1 MRKLQGWEGQG
12 RKLDTSVEDGPGSA
26 FTATSGLH
34 GTTLVVRASG
44 ELDYCHTSV
53 LRAELGRA
61 WEALR
66 SPTLI
71 LDLSALTFCDSSG
84 IGELLQARHHGLE
97 EGVRLILTGVQ
108 GNLARRL
115 NLAGLTQ
122 VFEVFPSLTEA
133 LEVA

>member
-1 MRKLQGWEGQG
+1 MFVGNEPE
-12 RKLDTSVEDGPGSA
+12 SS

-44 ELDYCHTSV
+44 ELDHYHTPI
-53 LRAELGRA
+53 LRAELDRA
-61 WEALR
+61 WRVLQ

-71 LDLSALTFCDSSG
+71 IDLSALTFCDSSG
-84 IGELLQARHHGLE
+84 IGELLQARHRGHLA
-97 EGVRLILTGVQ
+97 GVRLILTGIQ

-122 VFEVFPSLTEA
+122 VFEVLPSVAEA
-133 LEVA
+133 LEIA

>member
-12 RKLDTSVEDGPGSA
+12 RKLDTSIEDGPESA

-34 GTTLVVRASG
+34 GTTLVVWASG

>member
-1 MRKLQGWEGQG
+1 MSIENGPE
-12 RKLDTSVEDGPGSA
+12 SV

-34 GTTLVVRASG
+34 GTTLVVQASG
-44 ELDYCHTSV
+44 ELDYYHTPV
-53 LRAELGRA
+53 LRAELDKA
-61 WEALR
+61 WKALR

-84 IGELLQARHHGLE
+84 MGELLQARHHGLN

-122 VFEVFPSLTEA
+122 VFEVLPSVTDA

>member
-1 MRKLQGWEGQG
+1 LNVSAENRPE
-12 RKLDTSVEDGPGSA
+12 SV

-34 GTTLVVRASG
+34 GTTLVVQASG

-53 LRAELGRA
+53 LRAEMSRA

-66 SPTLI
+66 SRTLI

-84 IGELLQARHHGLE
+84 IGELLQARHHGLN

-122 VFEVFPSLTEA
+122 VFEVFPSVTEA
-133 LEVA
+133 LEAA

>member
-1 MRKLQGWEGQG
+1 MMFAGKEPEP
-12 RKLDTSVEDGPGSA
+12 SFS
-26 FTATSGLH
+26 ATSGLH
-34 GTTLVVRASG
+34 GTTLVVRVSG
-44 ELDYCHTSV
+44 ELDHYHTRL

-61 WEALR
+61 WELLQ

-84 IGELLQARHHGLE
+84 IGELLQARHQGQLA
-97 EGVRLILTGVQ
+97 GVRLILTGVQ

-122 VFEVFPSLTEA
+122 VFEVFPSVADA
-133 LEVA
+133 LEAA